1 MAYEELKIKSEAE
14 RCLLCHEAGCSRHCN
29 RNIAIADKIRSI
41 RFENMAA
48 VAGSMEQLGACIT
61 CDAPCMTACARG
73 KIDRPVDIPMLMR
86 NVMARKQTRSGEA
99 GQAKSGIDLSVT
111 FCGIT
116 CENPFFLSSSVVG
129 SNYEMVAKA
138 FEMGWAGVAF
148 KTIGLFVPQE
158 VSPRFA
164 ALDQE
169 EKTFIGFKNIEQISD
184 HTLAENLQFLKKLK
198 KDYPSKILIASI
210 MGRNEA
216 EWEEL
221 AKLVENA
228 GADIIECNFSC
239 PHMSGEGLG
248 SDVGTHPEL
257 VARYT
262 AAVKKAT
269 RLPVLAKM
277 TPNITN
283 MELPAIAAVEAG
295 ADGIAA
301 INTIKSVMN

>member
-1 MAYEELKIKSEAE
+1 MTTIWT
-14 RCLLCHEAGCSRHCN
+14 C
-29 RNIAIADKIRSI
+29 
-41 RFENMAA
+41 
-48 VAGSMEQLGACIT
+48 CI
-61 CDAPCMTACARG
+61 
-73 KIDRPVDIPMLMR
+73 
-86 NVMARKQTRSGEA
+86 
-99 GQAKSGIDLSVT
+99 
-111 FCGIT
+111 FC
-116 CENPFFLSSSVVG
+116 
-129 SNYEMVAKA
+129 
-138 FEMGWAGVAF
+138 
-148 KTIGLFVPQE
+148 
-158 VSPRFA
+158 
-164 ALDQE
+164 
-169 EKTFIGFKNIEQISD
+169 NIEQISD

-283 MELPAIAAVEAG
+283 M
-295 ADGIAA
+295 
-301 INTIKSVMN
+301 